1 MLVVVESYEF
11 VEVACDAQVAVSY
24 GSVEVV

>member
-1 MLVVVESYEF
+1 MMLVVVESYEF

-24 GSVEVV
+24 GFMEV